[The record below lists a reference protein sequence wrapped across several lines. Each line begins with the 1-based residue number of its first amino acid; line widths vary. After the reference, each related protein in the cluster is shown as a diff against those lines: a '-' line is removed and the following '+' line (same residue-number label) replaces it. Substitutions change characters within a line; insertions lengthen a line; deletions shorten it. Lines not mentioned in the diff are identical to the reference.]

1 MKTRAKLIS
10 MLSVSLIAALLA
22 FCFVACGSVAKTAAA
37 EETNPATVAEPTAVV
52 VEEATPVQQEAQSA
66 WSWGAETEAPV
77 ESVEEITEEPV
88 VEVETAAPADDS
100 AQEMNE
106 EPAVLEETPEETQE
120 PADVIITTANVTSNG
135 VIDATE
141 LFTDRDLTQTP
152 DLSEAETYTV
162 ADGQDIEIT
171 EEGVYV
177 LQGTASDV
185 TVYVDTDKADDAKV
199 QIVLDGVSITNDD
212 FPCIYV
218 READKVFVTTTD
230 TENTLSVTDAFTAD
244 GDTNT
249 DGVIFC
255 RSDLVLSG
263 LGVLTISSTDNGVVC
278 KDDLKIT
285 GGTYIIEAS
294 SKTLEANDSIVI
306 ADGWFTLNAGTDALH
321 AENDDDDA
329 LGYIYICGGE
339 FDISAGDDGIHAV
352 SALQID
358 GGNFH
363 IYAAEGIEGTYIQ
376 INDGMIEIDSQ
387 DDGINAAWKSG
398 AYDATLEINGGS
410 ITVTMASGDTDGIDS
425 NGDLIITGGT
435 IDVTGQSAF
444 DCDGSVTFTGGI
456 VIVNGTEVDSIP
468 IQMMG
473 GRH

>member
-1 MKTRAKLIS
+1 MKTSARMVCVLT
-10 MLSVSLIAALLA
+10 VSLAAALIALCMA
-22 FCFVACGSVAKTAAA
+22 ACGAAATTAA
-37 EETNPATVAEPTAVV
+37 EKTNADAVAEPTAIAA
-52 VEEATPVQQEAQSA
+52 EEATPVQQEVQST
-66 WSWGAETEAPV
+66 WGWEGAAEAP
-77 ESVEEITEEPV
+77 EE
-88 VEVETAAPADDS
+88 S
-100 AQEMNE
+100 AQEISE
-106 EPAVLEETPEETQE
+106 EPALAAKAETLIDSEQGMDEEQAVPGEAADETQE
-120 PADVIITTANVTSNG
+120 PEDVIVTAANVTSNG

-152 DLSEAETYTV
+152 DLAEAEIYTV
-162 ADGQDIEIT
+162 SDGQDIEIT
-171 EEGVYV
+171 EDGVYV

-263 LGVLTISSTDNGVVC
+263 LGTLTISSTDNGVVC

-285 GGTYIIEAS
+285 GGSYIIEAS

-358 GGNFH
+358 GGNFY

-376 INDGMIEIDSQ
+376 INDGSIVIDSQ

-398 AYDATLEINGGS
+398 AYDATLEITGGS

-444 DCDGSVTFTGGI
+444 DCDGSVTFTGGT